1 MASVSNGAA
10 IGARLDRL
18 PITRL
23 HRKVFGLIAI
33 GMFFEGFD
41 IYIAASVLGSAYK
54 SGLSTLAQNG
64 LFISVTFIGMTLGAL
79 LTGLWGDKFGRRFT
93 YQVNLT
99 LFGLASLAS
108 AFAPNMES
116 LIALRFVMGLGL
128 GAENVVGYSIMTEFF
143 PAKVRGRW
151 SGMICTLVTAGL
163 PVSALLAWLLVPAF
177 GWRVMFVLGGVGAL
191 IAWFLRRSL
200 PESPRWLASVGR
212 EAEAGA
218 LVAEFEREASLQGP
232 LTTSDPVS
240 KPVVTLAT
248 GSLFREPF
256 LSRLIVGCVSLMV
269 VNTLI
274 YGFITWLPTFFIGQ
288 GESIA
293 RSTGFALL
301 MAVGGPIGSTMGAI
315 SADTFGR
322 KPTIIGAAASAILL
336 CVAFSLSD
344 NSFLTAAIGFLLT
357 IPIYVLVAALFAVYV
372 PELFP
377 TEFRLRGV
385 GICNAAGRSASII
398 VPLFVGPV
406 FAHYGVS
413 GVLSIMGVALLIMIG
428 VVASLGV
435 EPGRKG
441 IEEVSVAA

>member
-1 MASVSNGAA
+1 MASVSTSAA

-23 HRKVFGLIAI
+23 HRKVFGLVAI

-41 IYIAASVLGSAYK
+41 IYIAASVLGSAFK
-54 SGLSTLAQNG
+54 SGFSTLAQNG

-108 AFAPNMES
+108 AFAPNMET

-212 EAEAGA
+212 EAEADA
-218 LVAEFEREASLQGP
+218 LVADFEREASLQGQ
-232 LTTSDPVS
+232 LTTLDLVS
-240 KPVVTLAT
+240 RPAVPPAT

-274 YGFITWLPTFFIGQ
+274 YGFITWLPTFFVGQ

-301 MAVGGPIGSTMGAI
+301 MSVGGPLGSTMGAI

-322 KPTIIGAAASAILL
+322 KPTIIGAAAIAILL

-344 NSFLTAAIGFLLT
+344 SSFLTAAIGFLLT

>member
-1 MASVSNGAA
+1 MASVSTSAA

-23 HRKVFGLIAI
+23 HRKVFGLVAI

-41 IYIAASVLGSAYK
+41 IYIAASVLGSAFK
-54 SGLSTLAQNG
+54 SGFSTLAQNG

-108 AFAPNMES
+108 AFAPNMEA

-212 EAEAGA
+212 EAEADA
-218 LVAEFEREASLQGP
+218 LVADFEREASLQGT
-232 LTTSDPVS
+232 LTPSDPVS
-240 KPVVTLAT
+240 KPVMPLAT
-248 GSLFREPF
+248 GSLFHEPF

-274 YGFITWLPTFFIGQ
+274 YGFITWLPTFFVGQ

-301 MAVGGPIGSTMGAI
+301 MSVGGPLGSTMGAL

-322 KPTIIGAAASAILL
+322 KPTIIGAAAIAILL

-344 NSFLTAAIGFLLT
+344 SSFLTAAIGFLLT

-385 GICNAAGRSASII
+385 GICNAAGRSASIV

-428 VVASLGV
+428 VVASLGI

-441 IEEVSVAA
+441 IEEVSVAV

>member
-1 MASVSNGAA
+1 MASVSTGAA

-23 HRKVFGLIAI
+23 HRKVFGLVAI

-54 SGLSTLAQNG
+54 SGFSTLAQNG
-64 LFISVTFIGMTLGAL
+64 LFISATFIGMTLGAL

-99 LFGLASLAS
+99 LFGVASLAS

-212 EAEAGA
+212 EAEADA
-218 LVAEFEREASLQGP
+218 LVADFEREASLQGP

-240 KPVVTLAT
+240 KPVVLLAA

-344 NSFLTAAIGFLLT
+344 SSFLTAAIGFLLT

>member
-1 MASVSNGAA
+1 MASVSTGAT

-23 HRKVFGLIAI
+23 HRKVFGLVAI

-54 SGLSTLAQNG
+54 SGFSTLAQNG

-108 AFAPNMES
+108 AFAPNMET

-200 PESPRWLASVGR
+200 PESPRWLALVGR
-212 EAEAGA
+212 EPEAEA
-218 LVAEFEREASLQGP
+218 LVADFEREASLQGP
-232 LTTSDPVS
+232 MTTFDPVS
-240 KPVVTLAT
+240 RPVMPLAT

-274 YGFITWLPTFFIGQ
+274 YGFITWLPTFFVGQ

-322 KPTIIGAAASAILL
+322 KPTIIGAAAIAILL

-385 GICNAAGRSASII
+385 GICNAAGRSASIV

-413 GVLSIMGVALLIMIG
+413 GVLAIMGVALLIMIG